1 MIGLPKSVGTIG
13 AGNMAEAIL
22 RGLVR
27 AGLSADQ
34 LSASDVD
41 AARRRA
47 LHESLGIHVTESNAE
62 IAQRAEVVVLA
73 VKPQHLEHATHS
85 LPRDGGPLYLSIV
98 AGATTAGLRR
108 LLGAGARIVR
118 TMPNT
123 PALVGAGITAVASD
137 GGAEPADVERACA
150 ILRAVGEVVQVPE
163 AALDAVTGLSGSGPA
178 YVFLFIEALTE
189 AGVREGL
196 GSATARA
203 LALETVHGAA
213 RLARET
219 GEHPALLRERVT
231 SPGGTTAAG
240 LAALES
246 AGFRAALLDAVRA
259 ATARSRELGGK

>member
-22 RGLVR
+22 RGLLR
-27 AGLSADQ
+27 AGVSADR

-41 AARRRA
+41 PERRRA
-47 LHESLGIHVTESNAE
+47 LREALGVYTTESNAE
-62 IAQRAEVVVLA
+62 VAQRAEVVVLA
-73 VKPQHLEHATHS
+73 VKPQQLESATQT

-118 TMPNT
+118 SMPNT

-203 LALETVHGAA
+203 LALETVYGAA

-219 GEHPALLRERVT
+219 GEQPALLRERVT
-231 SPGGTTAAG
+231 SPGGTTSAG

-246 AGFRAALLDAVRA
+246 GGFRAALLAAVRA
-259 ATARSRELGGK
+259 ATQRSRELGKS

>member
-22 RGLVR
+22 RGLLR

-34 LSASDVD
+34 LSAADPD
-41 AARRRA
+41 PERRR
-47 LHESLGIHVTESNAE
+47 LLREELGVHTTDSNAE
-62 IAQRAEVVVLA
+62 VAQRAEVVVLA
-73 VKPQHLEHATHS
+73 VKPQQLESACHT

-98 AGATTAGLRR
+98 AGATSAGLRR

-123 PALVGAGITAVASD
+123 PALVGAGISAVAND

-163 AALDAVTGLSGSGPA
+163 TSLDAVTGLSGSGPA

-196 GSATARA
+196 GSETARA

-213 RLARET
+213 RLGRET

-231 SPGGTTAAG
+231 SPGGTTSAG
-240 LAALES
+240 LAALE
-246 AGFRAALLDAVRA
+246 AGGFRAALLAAVRA
-259 ATARSRELGGK
+259 ATQRSRELGK